1 MNSSL
6 WTLGMQRL
14 SQKSSKVLS
23 LLCFQLHNANLIPM
37 FSFSFIIISRNLD
50 KERLV
55 QILMNQFSTSI
66 RKLNTPFHHLK
77 YFLHHD
83 KKSFLMF
90 LPIHYFTFR

>member
-1 MNSSL
+1 MSSSL
-6 WTLGMQRL
+6 WTLGMQHL
-14 SQKSSKVLS
+14 SQKSSKELS
-23 LLCFQLHNANLIPM
+23 HLCFLLHNANLIPL
-37 FSFSFIIISRNLD
+37 FSFNFFTISRNLD
-50 KERLV
+50 KEHLI